1 MGRRGGDVLSISL
14 HCSQSRYL
22 RSEGWNHKNPI
33 INFVFPSPPP
43 FRRHDSGADNQSFIR
58 SPSLLLPSRSV
69 TGLVILL

>member
-14 HCSQSRYL
+14 HFSQSRYL

-43 FRRHDSGADNQSFIR
+43 FRRHDSDAETINH
-58 SPSLLLPSRSV
+58 SLDHLHFSCPLA
-69 TGLVILL
+69 L